1 MHSLYAEGLIDL
13 EVATNDSASAT
24 NRFVNSFDKNAGGA
38 KAAVYACSLWT
49 VPAIVTGLET
59 KGINTTGELTNE
71 LAYLRALKENADDA
85 EKVYRSSGYTYITA
99 IPYYMAENAGYALDW
114 MNSKIKDTE
123 TDDNFRQ
130 IVLGQEGV
138 HWSFTS
144 EGDYMPINPA
154 FAEKDQ
160 ASYYMTGSNETKY
173 TAYWLAR
180 VRKQPEL
187 FRAWSEL
194 MEDADEVGVYNV
206 ADFTPP
212 LGDYNKYRSSVEE
225 YAQNQF
231 YVMLKEGTGSLN
243 NVLAQLNGNQGCSK
257 ATADINNWY
266 QNVYTK

>member
-1 MHSLYAEGLIDL
+1 
-13 EVATNDSASAT
+13 
-24 NRFVNSFDKNAGGA
+24 
-38 KAAVYACSLWT
+38 
-49 VPAIVTGLET
+49 
-59 KGINTTGELTNE
+59 
-71 LAYLRALKENADDA
+71 
-85 EKVYRSSGYTYITA
+85 
-99 IPYYMAENAGYALDW
+99 
-114 MNSKIKDTE
+114 
-123 TDDNFRQ
+123 
-130 IVLGQEGV
+130 
-138 HWSFTS
+138 
-144 EGDYMPINPA
+144 MPINPA
-154 FAEKDQ
+154 FAEKDD
-160 ASYYMTGSNETKY
+160 AHIYLNGTNENKY
-173 TAYWLAR
+173 TQYWLAR

>member
-1 MHSLYAEGLIDL
+1 MEKSNILFEG
-13 EVATNDSASAT
+13 VYSAT
-24 NRFVNSFDKNAGGA
+24 FSVYDKEMNVIKPSIEKLISYNLKNGIKGFYVGG
-38 KAAVYACSLWT
+38 
-49 VPAIVTGLET
+49 
-59 KGINTTGELTNE
+59 NTGECTVLPNKTRMQMLE
-71 LAYLRALKENADDA
+71 AVKENAGDA

-99 IPYYMAENAGYALDW
+99 IPYYMADTAGYALDW

-130 IVLGQEGV
+130 IVLGEKDV
-138 HWSFTS
+138 HWTTTS
-144 EGDYMPINPA
+144 DGGYMPINPA
-154 FAEKDQ
+154 FAEKDS
-160 ASYYMTGSNETKY
+160 ASYYMTGSNENKY

-257 ATADINNWY
+257 ATVDINNWY